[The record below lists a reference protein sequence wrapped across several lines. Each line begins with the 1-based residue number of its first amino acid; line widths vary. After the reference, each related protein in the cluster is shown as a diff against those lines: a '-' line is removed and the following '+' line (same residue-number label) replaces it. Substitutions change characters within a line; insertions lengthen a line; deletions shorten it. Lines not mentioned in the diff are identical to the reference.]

1 MLCCIQWFYKG
12 RKSWS
17 CYEPTYFCTK
27 LCYSQLPNPITS
39 CLMIHLQLP
48 WHNLEYFP
56 INTSDVTMST
66 FVPILILLQ
75 LFLSLLIQ
83 AFEDCPDEFKGLS
96 QFESC
101 QCQDSVIGQDIWC
114 PNSEKPKVRFRVQQ
128 EAMWIDCHNVDETE
142 LKYGF
147 LKKSFRASLLWEM
160 AKKVPAKKL
169 VWGIGDLLEVL
180 NDTKLILND

>member
-1 MLCCIQWFYKG
+1 M
-12 RKSWS
+12 
-17 CYEPTYFCTK
+17 
-27 LCYSQLPNPITS
+27 N
-39 CLMIHLQLP
+39 
-48 WHNLEYFP
+48 NLSSYCGFVDAK
-56 INTSDVTMST
+56 IRTSDKDLPV
-66 FVPILILLQ
+66 LQ

-128 EAMWIDCHNVDETE
+128 EAMWIDCHNVDEIE

-147 LKKSFRASLLWEM
+147 LKNLFRAGLL
-160 AKKVPAKKL
+160 
-169 VWGIGDLLEVL
+169 
-180 NDTKLILND
+180 

>member
-1 MLCCIQWFYKG
+1 
-12 RKSWS
+12 
-17 CYEPTYFCTK
+17 
-27 LCYSQLPNPITS
+27 
-39 CLMIHLQLP
+39 
-48 WHNLEYFP
+48 
-56 INTSDVTMST
+56 MST

-75 LFLSLLIQ
+75 FFLSLLQ
-83 AFEDCPDEFKGLS
+83 AFEDCPDEFKELS

-147 LKKSFRASLLWEM
+147 LKESFRAGLL
-160 AKKVPAKKL
+160 
-169 VWGIGDLLEVL
+169 
-180 NDTKLILND
+180 